1 MTLVQSEL
9 NVDLSV
15 GSWNCPN
22 DDPKAF
28 KQLIGRF
35 DNVDVARVTI
45 NFDMTKNH
53 ISKLVGLSATIK
65 QDGWRRIRCKPINK
79 FNKQFNKLVLKSM
92 LREPAR
98 EPGLMSLS
106 FACPKFRYAPFHANS
121 VEINLGYRSAHWSYQ
136 KCPTFESFEVLTEE
150 DVAESKIDQPEW
162 SEWTEWSE
170 CSVRMWSEW
179 SKWINSKKSRSRD
192 CTGFGCPYPV
202 QVDLQRCN

>member
-1 MTLVQSEL
+1 MTLVQSDL

-45 NFDMTKNH
+45 NFDMTKNN

-65 QDGWRRIRCKPINK
+65 QDGWRRRRCKPINK

-92 LREPAR
+92 LG

-106 FACPKFRYAPFHANS
+106 FACPKFRNAPYYANS
-121 VEINLGYRSAHWSYQ
+121 VEINLGYRINLSSYE
-136 KCPTFESFEVLTEE
+136 KCPTFESFEVQEVDT
-150 DVAESKIDQPEW
+150 ESKIDQPEW

-170 CSVRMWSEW
+170 CSVA
-179 SKWINSKKSRSRD
+179 KWNNRKKSRSRD